1 MKNIKTLMKRRD
13 FLFRLS
19 GLAFF
24 NLLTLTLGRSQV
36 DTKQKQKQKMEPYD
50 MQLRPHH
57 ILDIVTNHGKGREFR
72 PAAYGHSQHIVAP
85 KLLSNLDLKVKLV
98 LDADDICIGCKHL
111 LPDGKC
117 KDVLAQLNPSP
128 SKQAYNDVLD
138 CRIFDYLSIEV
149 NSVFTTRKYLELVNE
164 KVPGIEKI
172 CTHPKTNE
180 EERLNGLIDG
190 LIELGIRERI

>member
-1 MKNIKTLMKRRD
+1 MNSINRRD
-13 FLFRLS
+13 FLVGLS
-19 GLAFF
+19 GLTFF
-24 NLLTLTLGRSQV
+24 NLFTYSLGRSQV
-36 DTKQKQKQKMEPYD
+36 DTKLKQKQKMEPYD

-57 ILDIVTNHGKGREFR
+57 ILDIVTDHGNSKDFS

-98 LDADDICIGCKHL
+98 LDADDICVGCKHL
-111 LPDGKC
+111 LPNGKC
-117 KDVLAQLNPSP
+117 KDVLAKLNPSP

-138 CRIFDYLSIEV
+138 CRLFDYLSIEV
-149 NSVFTTRKYLELVNE
+149 NSVLTTRKYLEIVNE

-172 CTHPKTNE
+172 CTHPKENQ

-190 LIELGIRERI
+190 LMKLGIIPT